1 MKIKDFE
8 KFLEEITIKGNP
20 AIPGEGDKKG
30 DESPYLSDVEK
41 RAKERMNITG
51 AQSTS
56 DLGSK
61 LMSLLTKSNKY
72 VTGNEKAL
80 EDLAKEVMEVNFG
93 WILDRYSIDL
103 DIKLF
108 KSGGQIKKFMDE
120 SEEEENPE
128 AEAEFIEVTEEDIRN
143 EVHKRKIANLIIQG
157 ESKNTK
163 HILHSQEVKDGLNE
177 IYGTQKA
184 EEIFKIWDEMSKTA
198 DKLDWLIPTTSRSQM
213 MEQNPEGLSGAC
225 GYGWKKTE
233 KEKEETQEEESEEEY
248 TEWTGGDEEEWT
260 GGDEEEFYDDETYT
274 DFVASEEFNYTPI
287 LRARGIDF
295 PMLLHESVKGLFELL
310 SLGGIPSDPRAAKV
324 ALSETGSRD
333 EPEDWKYGPEI
344 ARDFRTFVNKNTKVQ
359 EYPNIKEE
367 LFKRLIDKE
376 TMPTEEFL
384 ELFRGILS
392 NKPFARRKIDSMIDE
407 IIESI
412 EEMERYNAEMEQ
424 YQKDLEEYN
433 KQMVSWE
440 DQRSGGGQEEIED
453 VEELLPLKT
462 AKSQLDYS
470 KMSKSDI
477 QELIDRAL
485 DSGDFATVKQ
495 LSPYLKESQG
505 LYLREIEL
513 ILENKKRNRHR

>member
-20 AIPGEGDKKG
+20 AIPGEGEEREGEK
-30 DESPYLSDVEK
+30 PYLSDVEK
-41 RAKERMNITG
+41 RAKERMKITG
-51 AQSTS
+51 DQSTGS
-56 DLGSK
+56 LGST
-61 LMSLLTKSNKY
+61 LMSLLTKSSEY
-72 VTGNEKAL
+72 VKGKEKAL
-80 EDLAKEVMEVNFG
+80 EDLAKKVMEVNFG

-184 EEIFKIWDEMSKTA
+184 EEIFNIWDEMSKTA

-213 MEQNPEGLSGAC
+213 MEQNPEGLAGAC

-233 KEKEETQEEESEEEY
+233 KEKEEKQEEESEEEY
-248 TEWTGGDEEEWT
+248 TEWTGGDEEEYYDEE
-260 GGDEEEFYDDETYT
+260 GYSDFVAEEEFT
-274 DFVASEEFNYTPI
+274 YTPI

-324 ALSETGSRD
+324 AISETGSKD

-344 ARDFRTFVNKNTKVQ
+344 ARDFRTFVNKNPKVD

-367 LFKRLIDKE
+367 LFKKLIDKE

-392 NKPFARRKIDSMIDE
+392 NKPFARRKIDKMIDE

-433 KQMVSWE
+433 KKLAEWE
-440 DQRSGGGQEEIED
+440 EYQSSAGSQEEIED
-453 VEELLPLKT
+453 VEEL
-462 AKSQLDYS
+462 SDIEEVDYS
-470 KMSKSDI
+470 KMSKREI
-477 QELIDRAL
+477 QELIDDAL
-485 DSGDFATVKQ
+485 DRGDFGMVKQ

-505 LYLREIEL
+505 IYLREIEL
-513 ILENKKRNRHR
+513 ILENKKRKRHR

>member
-1 MKIKDFE
+1 MKLKDFE

-20 AIPGEGDKKG
+20 AIPGEGEEREGEK
-30 DESPYLSDVEK
+30 PYLTDVEK
-41 RAKERMNITG
+41 RAKERMQITG
-51 AQSTS
+51 AQSTG

-61 LMSLLTKSNKY
+61 LMSLLAKSNEY
-72 VTGNEKAL
+72 VKGNEKKL
-80 EDLAKEVMEVNFG
+80 EDLAAKVMDINFG

-103 DIKLF
+103 DIKLL

-120 SEEEENPE
+120 AEEEENPE
-128 AEAEFIEVTEEDIRN
+128 AEAEFIEVTEEDIKN

-157 ESKNTK
+157 EAKNTK

-177 IYGTQKA
+177 IYGPQKA

-213 MEQNPEGLSGAC
+213 MEQNPEGLAGAC
-225 GYGWKKTE
+225 GFGWKKTE
-233 KEKEETQEEESEEEY
+233 KEEETQFEEEPEEEY
-248 TEWTGGDEEEWT
+248 TEWTGEEDEEEYYDEEGYT
-260 GGDEEEFYDDETYT
+260 EFVAEEEF
-274 DFVASEEFNYTPI
+274 NWTPI

-324 ALSETGSRD
+324 AISETGSKD

-344 ARDFRTFVNKNTKVQ
+344 AKDFRAFLNKNSKID
-359 EYPNIKEE
+359 EYPNIREE
-367 LFKRLIDKE
+367 LFKKLIDKE

-392 NKPFARRKIDSMIDE
+392 NKPFARRKIDKMIDE

-412 EEMERYNAEMEQ
+412 EEMERYNREMEQ
-424 YQKDLEEYN
+424 YYKDLEEYN
-433 KQMVSWE
+433 KQMAAWE
-440 DQRSGGGQEEIED
+440 EYQRSRGSQEEIED
-453 VEELLPLKT
+453 VEELGDIEEV
-462 AKSQLDYS
+462 DYS
-470 KMSKSDI
+470 KMSKREI
-477 QELIDRAL
+477 QELIDDAL
-485 DSGDFATVKQ
+485 DRGDFSMVKQ

-505 LYLREIEL
+505 IYLREIEL
-513 ILENKKRNRHR
+513 ILENKKRKRHK

>member
-20 AIPGEGDKKG
+20 AIPGEGEEREGEK
-30 DESPYLSDVEK
+30 PYLSDVEK
-41 RAKERMNITG
+41 RAKERMKITG
-51 AQSTS
+51 AQSTGS
-56 DLGSK
+56 LGST
-61 LMSLLTKSNKY
+61 LMSLLTKSNEYIK
-72 VTGNEKAL
+72 GKEKAL
-80 EDLAKEVMEVNFG
+80 EDLAKFVMEVNFG

-103 DIKLF
+103 DIKF
-108 KSGGQIKKFMDE
+108 IKTGSEIKRFMDE

-157 ESKNTK
+157 EAKNTK
-163 HILHSQEVKDGLNE
+163 HILHSQEVKDGLNK
-177 IYGTQKA
+177 IYGDQKA

-213 MEQNPEGLSGAC
+213 MEQNPEGLAGAC

-233 KEKEETQEEESEEEY
+233 KEKEEKQEEESEEEY
-248 TEWTGGDEEEWT
+248 TEWTGGDEEEYYDEE
-260 GGDEEEFYDDETYT
+260 GYSEFVSEEEFI
-274 DFVASEEFNYTPI
+274 YTPI

-324 ALSETGSRD
+324 AISETGSKD

-344 ARDFRTFVNKNTKVQ
+344 ARDFRTFVNKNPRVD

-367 LFKRLIDKE
+367 LFKKLIDKE

-392 NKPFARRKIDSMIDE
+392 NKPFARRKIDKMIDE

-433 KQMVSWE
+433 KKLAEWE
-440 DQRSGGGQEEIED
+440 EYQSSVGSQEEIED
-453 VEELLPLKT
+453 VEELGDIEEV
-462 AKSQLDYS
+462 DYS
-470 KMSKSDI
+470 KMSKREI
-477 QELIDRAL
+477 QELIDDAL
-485 DSGDFATVKQ
+485 DRGDFGMVKQ
-495 LSPYLKESQG
+495 LSPYLKESQEI
-505 LYLREIEL
+505 YLREIEL

>member
-20 AIPGEGDKKG
+20 AIPGEGEERDN
-30 DESPYLSDVEK
+30 ESPYLSDVEK
-41 RAKERMNITG
+41 RAKERMGITG
-51 AQSTS
+51 AQSTGS
-56 DLGSK
+56 LGTK
-61 LMSLLTKSNKY
+61 LMSLLTKSNEY
-72 VTGNEKAL
+72 VKGKEKAL
-80 EDLAKEVMEVNFG
+80 EDLAKKVMEVNFG

-128 AEAEFIEVTEEDIRN
+128 AEAQFIEVTEEDIRN

-157 ESKNTK
+157 EAKNTK

-184 EEIFKIWDEMSKTA
+184 EEIFNIWDEMSKTA

-213 MEQNPEGLSGAC
+213 MEQNPDGLAGAC

-233 KEKEETQEEESEEEY
+233 KEREEIEEEEEEY

-260 GGDEEEFYDDETYT
+260 GGDEEEFYDEEGYS
-274 DFVASEEFNYTPI
+274 DFVAEEQFNYTPI

-324 ALSETGSRD
+324 AISETGSKD

-344 ARDFRTFVNKNTKVQ
+344 ARDFRAFVNKNTKIQ

-367 LFKRLIDKE
+367 LFKKLIDKE
-376 TMPTEEFL
+376 TMPTDEFL

-392 NKPFARRKIDSMIDE
+392 NKPFARRKIDRMIDE

-433 KQMVSWE
+433 KQMVAWE
-440 DQRSGGGQEEIED
+440 EYQRSGGNQDEPEEIED
-453 VEELLPLKT
+453 VEELGDIEEV
-462 AKSQLDYS
+462 DYS
-470 KMSKSDI
+470 KMSKREI
-477 QELIDRAL
+477 QELIDDAL
-485 DSGDFATVKQ
+485 DRGDFSTVKQ

-513 ILENKKRNRHR
+513 ILENKKRKRHR

>member
-1 MKIKDFE
+1 MKLKDFE

-20 AIPGEGDKKG
+20 AIPGEGEEREGEK
-30 DESPYLSDVEK
+30 PYLSDVER
-41 RAKERMNITG
+41 RAKERMEITG
-51 AQSTS
+51 AQSTGS
-56 DLGSK
+56 LGTK
-61 LMSLLTKSNKY
+61 LMSLLAKSNEY
-72 VTGNEKAL
+72 VKGNEKKL
-80 EDLAKEVMEVNFG
+80 EDLAAKVMDINFG

-103 DIKLF
+103 DIKLL
-108 KSGGQIKKFMDE
+108 KSGGQIKNFMDE
-120 SEEEENPE
+120 AEEEENPE
-128 AEAEFIEVTEEDIRN
+128 AEAQFKEVTEEDIRN

-157 ESKNTK
+157 EAKNTK

-177 IYGTQKA
+177 IYGSQKA

-213 MEQNPEGLSGAC
+213 MEEQPEGLAGAC
-225 GYGWKKTE
+225 GYGWNKTE
-233 KEKEETQEEESEEEY
+233 KEREEEEEPEEDY

-260 GGDEEEFYDDETYT
+260 GEDEEEFYDEGGYT
-274 DFVASEEFNYTPI
+274 EFVAKDEFTYTPI

-295 PMLLHESVKGLFELL
+295 PMLLHESVKGLFEIL
-310 SLGGIPSDPRAAKV
+310 SLGGIPTDPRAAKV

-344 ARDFRTFVNKNTKVQ
+344 ARDFRTFVNKNSRVD

-367 LFKRLIDKE
+367 LFRMLIDE
-376 TMPTEEFL
+376 NTMPTKEFL

-392 NKPFARRKIDSMIDE
+392 NKPFARRKIDKMIDE

-412 EEMERYNAEMEQ
+412 EEIERYNREMEQ

-433 KQMVSWE
+433 KQMAAWE
-440 DQRSGGGQEEIED
+440 EYQRTKGSQEEIED
-453 VEELLPLKT
+453 VEELDDIEEV
-462 AKSQLDYS
+462 DYS
-470 KMSKSDI
+470 KMSKREI
-477 QELIDRAL
+477 QELIDDAL
-485 DSGDFATVKQ
+485 DRRDNEMIRK

-505 LYLREIEL
+505 IYLREIEL